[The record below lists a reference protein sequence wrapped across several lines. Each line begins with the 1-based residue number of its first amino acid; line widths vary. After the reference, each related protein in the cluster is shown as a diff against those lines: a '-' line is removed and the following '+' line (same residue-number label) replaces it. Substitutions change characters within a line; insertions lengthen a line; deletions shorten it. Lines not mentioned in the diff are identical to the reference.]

1 MNFLRLF
8 SLTKLRMKALTR
20 NKQAFSLKAVFSSF
34 PGERGREVGMRG
46 VNPIENFDNAINFF
60 LPLFLP

>member
-1 MNFLRLF
+1 MNSLRLF
-8 SLTKLRMKALTR
+8 SLSKLCMNALTR
-20 NKQAFSLKAVFSSF
+20 TKQASSLKAVFSSF

-60 LPLFLP
+60 LHLFLP